1 MVVDMETEVLM
12 STEAGAAA
20 AEKSGTMLACVLLY
34 NCVAGQSSPAAGPDA
49 SIATILASLWL
60 PRILIYTTLDQAL
73 LPVLNLRGSVT
84 HLAYILHFC
93 FVFSLETQQKQY
105 VLLPATQA
113 AELPL

>member
-93 FVFSLETQQKQY
+93 FVFSLETPHKGHT
-105 VLLPATQA
+105 VFA
-113 AELPL
+113 ACNSSR